1 MLTPSF
7 AFAVLTFVLLLLFF
21 SGLPN
26 LKTCELPRMLM
37 KNEPDRQNRLAVMLI
52 TLLYALC
59 AFWNLGNTAS
69 PQTFAPME
77 GRDVILRLP
86 GSTMPDRLVLFPGV
100 GQGTYSIEYSNDAE
114 GWYPQISFTQDHVS
128 VLKWQYLPLNLSAP
142 VNFLRI
148 HCTSGTPWLGEIALW
163 DAAGNSIAAASSIPE
178 LTDEGLLVPP
188 VSDFLNSSYFDEIY
202 HARTAWEHLHGIWP
216 YEISHP
222 PLGKEIL
229 SLGILLFGMTPFGWR
244 FSGTVVG
251 ILMLPAMYRFLKRLF
266 GTGRVPVL
274 GTALLASGF
283 LHYVQTR
290 IATIDSYAVFFILLM
305 YDAMYAWLTER
316 KTRHLAICGVLFGL
330 GAACKWICL
339 YAGAGLGVLWLG
351 HWILEL
357 LHSGRGIQPETSE
370 PSAAQ
375 SIPHR
380 TALGADRDGADDKE
394 DLLQNT
400 LPGDAPENESL
411 PQSESRQRTGISARV
426 LPAFLK
432 NAALC
437 MLFFVLIPGLI
448 YYLSYLPYGIS
459 QHAPLFSRDYTKLV
473 LDNQTFM
480 FSYHAHIKAEHPYSS
495 RWYQW
500 VLDIRPILYYL
511 EYLPDGKRVSFG
523 AFVNPMIC
531 WGGLLSLLVMAYT
544 AAARRDRTAA
554 FLLAAYGSGLVPWM
568 FISRLTFA
576 YHYFAS
582 ALFLVPSLCY
592 VFSLFGQAP
601 RRFRRYPT
609 YFTAFAVLLF
619 AWFFPALNGIT
630 VQNDLATKLL
640 GWLPTWPF

>member
-7 AFAVLTFVLLLLFF
+7 AFAVLTFALLLLFF

-26 LKTCELPRMLM
+26 LKTCELPRTLM
-37 KNEPDRQNRLAVMLI
+37 KSEPDRLNRLAVMLI
-52 TLLYALC
+52 TVLYAVC
-59 AFWNLGNTAS
+59 AFWNLGNTRS
-69 PQTFAPME
+69 PQTFVPME

-86 GSTMPDRLVLFPGV
+86 ENTVPDRLVLFPGV
-100 GQGTYSIEYSNDAE
+100 GQGSYSVEYSNDAE
-114 GWYPQISFTQDHVS
+114 GWRPQTTFDQDHVA
-128 VLKWQYLPLNLSAP
+128 VLKWQILPLNLSEP

-148 HCTSGTPWLGEIALW
+148 HCTSGSPWLGEIALW
-163 DAAGNSIAAASSIPE
+163 DAQGSGIPAAASIPE
-178 LTDEGLLVPP
+178 LTDEGGLVPP
-188 VSDFLNSSYFDEIY
+188 ESNFLNSSYFDEIY

-222 PLGKEIL
+222 PLGKELL

-251 ILMLPAMYRFLKRLF
+251 VLMLPAMYRFLKRLF

-305 YDAMYAWLTER
+305 YDAMYAWLTEG
-316 KTRHLAICGVLFGL
+316 KTRDLALCGILFGL

-339 YAGAGLGVLWLG
+339 YAGAGLGVLWLA
-351 HWILEL
+351 HWISEL
-357 LHSGRGIQPETSE
+357 LHARHGVRYERGGASE
-370 PSAAQ
+370 PDRETRDSLLHAAPDQEMLRQTTTRGETGASSAY
-375 SIPHR
+375 
-380 TALGADRDGADDKE
+380 
-394 DLLQNT
+394 
-400 LPGDAPENESL
+400 
-411 PQSESRQRTGISARV
+411 V
-426 LPAFLK
+426 LRAFFK
-432 NAALC
+432 NASLC
-437 MLFFVLIPGLI
+437 IVFFVLIPVLI

-459 QHAPLFSRDYTKLV
+459 QNAPLFSRAYTKLV
-473 LDNQTFM
+473 LDNQSFM

-531 WGGLLSLLVMAYT
+531 WGGLLSLMVLFYT
-544 AAARRDRTAA
+544 ALFRRDRTAA
-554 FLLAAYGSGLVPWM
+554 FLLVAYASGLVPWM

-592 VFSLFGQAP
+592 VFALFENAP
-601 RRFRRYPT
+601 RRFRLYPCC
-609 YFTAFAVLLF
+609 FTAVSVLLF

-630 VQNDLATKLL
+630 VSNELATKLL

>member
-26 LKTCELPRMLM
+26 LKTCELPRTLM
-37 KNEPDRQNRLAVMLI
+37 KSEPDRQNRLAVMLI
-52 TLLYALC
+52 TVIYTVC
-59 AFWNLGNTAS
+59 AFWNLGNTRS
-69 PQTFAPME
+69 PQSFVPME

-86 GSTMPDRLVLFPGV
+86 EDTVPDRLVLFPGV

-114 GWYPQISFTQDHVS
+114 GWYPQTTFNQDHVA
-128 VLKWQYLPLNLSAP
+128 VLKWQYLPLNLSTP
-142 VNFLRI
+142 VNYLRI
-148 HCTSGTPWLGEIALW
+148 HCTSGSPWLGELALW
-163 DAAGNSIAAASSIPE
+163 DANGGGILAASSIPE
-178 LTDEGLLVPP
+178 LTDEGGLVPP

-251 ILMLPAMYRFLKRLF
+251 VLMLPAMYRFLKRLF

-274 GTALLASGF
+274 GTVLLASGF
-283 LHYVQTR
+283 MHYVQTR
-290 IATIDSYAVFFILLM
+290 IATVDSYAVFFILLM
-305 YDAMYAWLTER
+305 YDEMYAWLTER
-316 KTRHLAICGVLFGL
+316 KTRDLALCGVLFGL
-330 GAACKWICL
+330 GAACKWTCL

-351 HWILEL
+351 HWVLRAQETVFRAHPDETADDAEI
-357 LHSGRGIQPETSE
+357 PEA
-370 PSAAQ
+370 PDPLPRHAAQ
-375 SIPHR
+375 QGSE
-380 TALGADRDGADDKE
+380 TAGFVFR
-394 DLLQNT
+394 
-400 LPGDAPENESL
+400 
-411 PQSESRQRTGISARV
+411 
-426 LPAFLK
+426 AFLK
-432 NAALC
+432 NAAFC
-437 MLFFVLIPGLI
+437 VVFFVLVPGLI
-448 YYLSYLPYGIS
+448 YYLSYLPYGLS

-473 LDNQTFM
+473 LDNQAFM
-480 FSYHAHIKAEHPYSS
+480 FSYHANIKAEHPYSS

-511 EYLPDGKRVSFG
+511 EYFPDGTRVSFG

-531 WGGLLSLLVMAYT
+531 WGGLLSLLVLAYT
-544 AAARRDRTAA
+544 AVFRRDRTAA
-554 FLLAAYGSGLVPWM
+554 FLLVAYGSGLVPWM

-582 ALFLVPSLCY
+582 ALFLVPALCY
-592 VFSLFGQAP
+592 VFALFEQSP
-601 RRFRRYPT
+601 RRIRWYPT
-609 YFTAFAVLLF
+609 GFTLFAVLLF
-619 AWFFPALNGIT
+619 GWFFPALNGIT
-630 VQNDLATKLL
+630 VPNELATKLL
-640 GWLPTWPF
+640 GWLPSWPF